1 MDAVSRSS
9 YRYRKGITVLFIL
22 FFIAVFVLKGSTGIA
37 FTLIEP
43 NDIDP
48 VFPREN
54 QIVVLYENAD
64 EDHIAGIIPAI
75 EEEPCV
81 SSVMAW
87 PNTLGKAFTAEEL
100 GAMCARAVWDLMR
113 KLEVPSL
120 KASGFTREQ
129 ALKAAEEGYAS
140 HLSTYCPV
148 PVTREGAERM
158 AARMYDA

>member
-1 MDAVSRSS
+1 MALPVALEYAAPAVPKEIRMVAEAM
-9 YRYRKGITVLFIL
+9 GIPL
-22 FFIAVFVLKGSTGIA
+22 TGK
-37 FTLIEP
+37 E
-43 NDIDP
+43 
-48 VFPREN
+48 
-54 QIVVLYENAD
+54 
-64 EDHIAGIIPAI
+64 
-75 EEEPCV
+75 
-81 SSVMAW
+81 
-87 PNTLGKAFTAEEL
+87 TAEEL

-158 AARMYDA
+158 AARMYDAYQ